1 MAKAGTLPWLLRY
14 ELRLWWRELRGK
26 WFVFLLLGLFG
37 LLLAASIT
45 PLMVL
50 SVATGRPLPMM
61 GEIPQPLFWVA
72 VVFWFL
78 GLFYSFTQAMG
89 QSVITLFDRGDLDLL
104 VSSPVSSQVVFASRL
119 LAIALQ
125 SFFSFSLFVIP
136 ASLIVVLL
144 GLPQLLGIFPALLAL
159 CLVSASLSMLLTL
172 ALVRLMGAPRARVF
186 AQLLNLLLSALFF
199 LGLQLPNLL
208 LHSGNHPLGVWR
220 QVEGWF
226 AEGSPLSASSL
237 LWFPVRAMFFDVPA
251 LLLTFLVSGG
261 LAWLTVETLHR
272 SFLHGTQ
279 QSLTLKRH
287 TTIAPVRFQSGLN
300 RIVLQKEWRII
311 RRNPYLISQ
320 TFLSFIFLIPLLAI
334 VLRNQTVAG
343 LPSLSVAVATA
354 LPLMGSSLVSALTVI
369 ATSGEEAPDL
379 LRSSPARGDRLRW
392 LKLLAALIPVWLLV
406 LPVFLVLLL
415 RGDAWFPPLLAFL
428 GATLCTALLRLWN
441 ARPISLAGVIKRQ
454 KQNASNDL
462 LLVSLESL
470 SIYLWAGFGYLL
482 TQGNWLGS
490 GWVLGLIALVV
501 AIAYLRSRSLGSSLG
516 F

>member
-1 MAKAGTLPWLLRY
+1 MAKAGTLPWLLGY

-26 WFVFLLLGLFG
+26 WFVFVLLGLFG
-37 LLLAASIT
+37 LLLAAAIT
-45 PLMVL
+45 PLMFL
-50 SVATGRPLPMM
+50 AIATGRPMPML

-78 GLFYSFTQAMG
+78 GFFYSFTQAMG
-89 QSVITLFDRGDLDLL
+89 QSVIALFDRGDLDLL
-104 VSSPVSSQVVFASRL
+104 VSSPVSSKVVFASRL

-172 ALVRLMGAPRARVF
+172 ALVRWMGARRARVF

-199 LGLQLPNLL
+199 LGLQLPNVML
-208 LHSGNHPLGVWR
+208 SGNHPLGVWR

-226 AEGSPLSASSL
+226 AEGSLLSADSP

-251 LLLTFLVSGG
+251 VLLTFLVSGG

-272 SFLHGTQ
+272 SFLQGTQ
-279 QSLTLKRH
+279 QSLTLKRR
-287 TTIAPVRFQSGLN
+287 TAIAPVRFQSGLN

-334 VLRNQTVAG
+334 VLRNRSVAG
-343 LPSLSVAVATA
+343 MPSLSLVVATA

-379 LRSSPARGDRLRW
+379 LRSSPARGDRLRR
-392 LKLLAALIPVWLLV
+392 LKLLTALIPVWLLV
-406 LPVFLVLLL
+406 LPIFGVLLL
-415 RGDAWFPPLLAFL
+415 RGDSWFPPLLAFL
-428 GATLCTALLRLWN
+428 GATTCTALLRLWN

-454 KQNASNDL
+454 KQNASHDL
-462 LLVSLESL
+462 LLVTLESL

-482 TQGNWLGS
+482 TQGNWTGS
-490 GWVLGLIALVV
+490 GLVLGAIVLVV